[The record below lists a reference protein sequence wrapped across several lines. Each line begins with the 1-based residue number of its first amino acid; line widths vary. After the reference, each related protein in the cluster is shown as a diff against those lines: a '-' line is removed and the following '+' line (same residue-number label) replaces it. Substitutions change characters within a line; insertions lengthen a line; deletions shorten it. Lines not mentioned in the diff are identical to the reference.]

1 MEFAEDA
8 PMKPPEAN
16 SCKPLGGFPDLRF
29 IKYQKG
35 GGSVMEKTRKV
46 TITVVIVLSLGL
58 CFTASL
64 VVIPGNV
71 QANGVPLPTVTGP
84 IPETSTSRAFD
95 PAAGTNYQ
103 SMGYLQEEY
112 FISGWANE
120 YDLADPD
127 DTSSFAVVVRMPNL
141 PYKTRIL
148 VRRPAEPSLFSGN
161 VIVEF
166 LNPSGG
172 YDIATAWEAYWNY
185 IIPNGDVWV
194 GVTCKNTILY
204 NLAPWPQG
212 LKVFD
217 PVRYAT
223 LSFDR
228 DRAQAWDIFTQLG
241 ALLKSSD
248 PSNPLVA
255 DGFSLTNVKLYGH
268 GYSQTG
274 GYLITYINFFHSLAK
289 LDNGQ
294 PIYDGY
300 LANSAGGPI
309 WINDDYSDPSTP
321 SMGFG
326 PYPPT
331 DPRRVIQP
339 CGVPVMHTLTET
351 EIAMP
356 DPFLNALPTRRPDSD
371 VYPDLFRHYEIPGAC
386 HMSAESFAAGPTN
399 ADIQKTLGYVCP
411 FCCTGTLSDFPS
423 HYIFDGTLANI
434 EEWVRTGTLPPKGDL
449 IQLTSGGVIARDA
462 FGNAKGGIRTPYVDV
477 PIKTYL
483 PMSPPCP
490 TCPPESLCA
499 GCSFWC
505 VILGNITPFDQ
516 ATLKGLYKN
525 HGGYVSKFVK
535 STQQLF
541 KSGWITEAEMELMK
555 TGAAESHVP
564 K

>member
-1 MEFAEDA
+1 
-8 PMKPPEAN
+8 MK
-16 SCKPLGGFPDLRF
+16 
-29 IKYQKG
+29 
-35 GGSVMEKTRKV
+35 KTRRV
-46 TITVVIVLSLGL
+46 SITVVIVLILGL
-58 CFTASL
+58 CFTPLL
-64 VVIPGNV
+64 VAIPQSV
-71 QANGVPLPTVTGP
+71 QANGVQLPTVEGP
-84 IPETSTSRAFD
+84 IPETSTSHAFD

-103 SMGYLQEEY
+103 SLGYVQEEY
-112 FISGWANE
+112 FMSGTANE
-120 YDLADPD
+120 YKLADPSN
-127 DTSSFAVVVRMPNL
+127 TSSFAVEVRTPDL

-148 VRRPAEPSLFSGN
+148 VRRPADPSLFSGN

-172 YDIATAWEAYWNY
+172 YDIATAWESYWNHM
-185 IIPNGDVWV
+185 IRNGDVWV
-194 GVTCKNTILY
+194 GVTCKGTILY
-204 NLAPWPQG
+204 NPPTPSFPLPQG

-217 PVRYAT
+217 YSRYGT
-223 LSFDR
+223 LSLAR

-248 PSNPLVA
+248 SSNPLVA
-255 DGFSLTNVKLYGH
+255 EGFSLTNVKLYGH

-274 GYLITYINFFHSLAK
+274 GYLITYINFFHPLAM

-294 PIYDGY
+294 PIYDAY

-309 WINDDYSDPSTP
+309 WINDDYSG
-321 SMGFG
+321 MGFG
-326 PYPPT
+326 PYPST

-351 EIAMP
+351 EIWMP
-356 DPFLNALPTRRPDSD
+356 DPSLSAVPTRRPDSD

-399 ADIQKTLGYVCP
+399 EDIYKTLHYVCP
-411 FCCTGTLSDFPS
+411 FCCTGTLSDFPL
-423 HYIFDGTLANI
+423 HYILDGTLANI
-434 EEWVRTGTLPPKGDL
+434 EEWVRTGKLPPKGDL
-449 IQLTSGGVIARDA
+449 IELTSGGVIIRDA
-462 FGNAKGGIRTPYVDV
+462 FNNAKGGIRTPYVDV
-477 PIKTYL
+477 PIKSYS

-490 TCPPESLCA
+490 ACPSSPPGLCI

-516 ATLKGLYKN
+516 ATLKELYKN

-535 STQQLF
+535 CTQQLF
-541 KSGWITEAEMELMK
+541 KGGWITDGDMELMK
-555 TGAAESHVP
+555 TGAAKSDVL